1 MPLRLIQNSAPY
13 VAGPAAGTIHEFA
26 HLGLNE
32 GKDLSA
38 PTQLRC
44 VMAQLNLVVGDV
56 DGNTSRIVAAANEA
70 RDRYR
75 ADIVMLPELAVS
87 GYPPEDLLFHSGMRL
102 QVARSLERLK
112 QEVRGIT
119 LIAGY
124 PEYAGA
130 KIFNA
135 AIVIR
140 DGRVLANHRKACLP
154 NYRVFD
160 EKRYFTPGTEP
171 TIIEVHGVKAGV
183 MVCEDAWDSGPARQA
198 RQAGAQV
205 LLVINASPYEVDKQT
220 QREQQVVRERVREAG
235 VPVVFVNLIGGQDEL
250 VFDGNSFVMDAHG
263 TVTQRAPAFTEGMYV
278 VDLGLDAAGV
288 VHPIPSDI
296 VPLQGQEESVY
307 GALVQGTRDYVT
319 KHRFPGV
326 VMGLSGGIDSA
337 LTLVLAVDALGADH
351 VHSVAMPSRYT
362 SQMSKDDAALQAKIL
377 HVQHSEISIEG
388 MFEATL
394 AALKDEFA
402 GRAPDTAE
410 ENIQSRCRGVLLMG
424 ISNKTGRMLLTTGNK
439 SEMAVG
445 YATLYG
451 DMAGGFAPIKDCS
464 KLLVYQLA
472 RWRNAQSE
480 VIPKRVID
488 RPPSAELRF
497 DQKDTDSLP
506 PYEILD
512 PILEA
517 FIEEDL
523 SVDQIA
529 ARGFDRA
536 TVGRI
541 LDLVKRNEYKRR
553 QAPPGVRV
561 SGRAFG
567 RDWRYPITSGYK
579 SH

>member
-1 MPLRLIQNSAPY
+1 MTSP
-13 VAGPAAGTIHEFA
+13 G
-26 HLGLNE
+26 
-32 GKDLSA
+32 
-38 PTQLRC
+38 QLRC

-70 RDRYR
+70 RDRWQ
-75 ADIVMLPELAVS
+75 ADVVLLPELAVS

-102 QVARSLERLK
+102 QVAKSLERLK
-112 QEVRGIT
+112 QEIRGIT
-119 LIAGY
+119 LVAGY
-124 PEYAGA
+124 PEYDGSR
-130 KIFNA
+130 IYNA
-135 AIVIR
+135 AAVIR
-140 DGRVLANHRKACLP
+140 DGVMLANHRKACLP

-171 TIIEVHGVKAGV
+171 TVLDLNGFKVGIL
-183 MVCEDAWDSGPARQA
+183 VCEDVWEAHPASQSRA
-198 RQAGAQV
+198 AGAEV
-205 LLVINASPYEVDKQT
+205 LLVINASPYEVDKQS
-220 QREQQVVRERVREAG
+220 QREQQIVRSRVNETG
-235 VPVVFVNLIGGQDEL
+235 IPVVFLNLIGGQDEL
-250 VFDGNSFVMDAHG
+250 VFDGNSFVTNSAG
-263 TVTQRAPAFTEGMYV
+263 EVVLRAPAFTEGSYV
-278 VDLGLDAAGV
+278 VDLSVDAAGKV
-288 VHPIPSDI
+288 TPRPGEV

-307 GALVQGTRDYVT
+307 GALVQGTRDYVE

-326 VMGLSGGIDSA
+326 VLGLSGGIDSA
-337 LTLVLAVDALGADH
+337 LTLCIAVDALGSDR

-362 SQMSKDDAALQAKIL
+362 SQMSKDDAALQAAWL
-377 HVQHSEISIEG
+377 HVKHSEISIEG
-388 MFEATL
+388 MFEVTL
-394 AALKDEFA
+394 AALKSEFA

-451 DMAGGFAPIKDCS
+451 DMNGGFAPIKDCS
-464 KLLVYQLA
+464 KLLIYRLA
-472 RWRNAQSE
+472 AWRNAKSP
-480 VIPKRVID
+480 VIPPRVIE
-488 RPPSAELRF
+488 RPPSAELRHE
-497 DQKDTDSLP
+497 QKDSDSLP
-506 PYEILD
+506 PYEVLD

-523 SVDQIA
+523 SVDQIVT
-529 ARGFDRA
+529 RGFDRA
-536 TVGRI
+536 TVGRV
-541 LDLVKRNEYKRR
+541 LDMVKRNEYKRR